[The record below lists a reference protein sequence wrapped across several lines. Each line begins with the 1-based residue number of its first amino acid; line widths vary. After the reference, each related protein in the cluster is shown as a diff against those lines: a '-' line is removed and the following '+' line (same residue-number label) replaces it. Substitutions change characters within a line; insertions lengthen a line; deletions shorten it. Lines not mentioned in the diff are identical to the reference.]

1 MKKYITYIGVLAI
14 GLLIGWLAFGNNSKE
29 KIQDH
34 TTETAE
40 EHWTCSMHPQIDLPQ
55 PGACPICGMDLIPK
69 TASEEGLASDQFKMT
84 KNAIALANIET
95 IVIGNGSGNSNKL
108 ILSGKISANDK
119 TSALQTAHFGGRI
132 EQLNFKTVGEFVSKG
147 ALVATI
153 YSPELLTAQNEL
165 IEAISIKESQPE
177 LYKAVRNKLKY
188 WKVSEK
194 QIQRIEQTKKVQSN
208 FKMYANVSGYISEI
222 FIEEGNHVTEGTP
235 LFNVSNLGSV
245 WADLDVYEKDIKNI
259 KLGQEIEIYLNAYPD
274 KIITAKIDFID
285 PILNNATRTVLVR
298 TTLNNKDNYLK
309 PGMLITSEIVVNSKD
324 NGSFIMVPKTAV
336 MWTGKRSVVY
346 VKASKSEPV
355 FEMREVKLGNDSGA
369 NFEVLEGLK
378 GGEEVVFNG
387 TFTVDA
393 AAQLQGKASM
403 MNRSENNYEEE
414 ITKTLNIDKSKVD
427 AEFKK
432 QLGNAVSEYMKLKDA
447 LVAED
452 ASNGQKKA
460 EDLKKS
466 LNNVDM
472 SLLKGDAHNEWMR
485 ILKQVK
491 PATEDISNSNDIK
504 VQRNSFLVLGKS
516 FSEAINTFG
525 IDSNNK
531 PIYLEFCPMAND
543 DKGGYW
549 LSFEKEIKNPYFG
562 KAMMS
567 CGEVKATY

>member
-14 GLLIGWLAFGNNSKE
+14 GLLIGWLVFGNNSKE

-34 TTETAE
+34 STETTE

-274 KIITAKIDFID
+274 KIIKAKIDFID

-309 PGMLITSEIVVNSKD
+309 PGMLITSEIAVNSKD
-324 NGSFIMVPKTAV
+324 NSSFIMVPRTAI

-346 VKASKSEPV
+346 VKTSKSEPV

-403 MNRSENNYEEE
+403 MNRSENNSEEE
-414 ITKTLNIDKSKVD
+414 ITKTLNIDKSEVD

-432 QLGNAVSEYMKLKDA
+432 QLGNAVSEYIKLKDA
-447 LVAED
+447 LVADD

-460 EDLKKS
+460 EDLRNS

-485 ILKQVK
+485 VLKQVK
-491 PATEDISNSNDIK
+491 SATEDISNSNDIK

>member
-14 GLLIGWLAFGNNSKE
+14 GLLIGWLVFGSTSKDE
-29 KIQDH
+29 SHDH
-34 TTETAE
+34 SNETTE
-40 EHWTCSMHPQIDLPQ
+40 EHWTCSMHPQIDLPE

-84 KNAIALANIET
+84 KNAMALANIET
-95 IVIGNGSGNSNKL
+95 IVIGSETGNSNTL

-147 ALVATI
+147 ALIATI

-177 LYKAVRNKLKY
+177 LYKSVRNKLKY

-194 QIQRIEQTKKVQSN
+194 QIQQIEQTKKVQLN

-222 FIEEGNHVTEGTP
+222 FIEEGNHVTEGSP

-259 KLGQEIEIYLNAYPD
+259 KLGQTIEIYLNAYPD
-274 KIITAKIDFID
+274 KIISAKIDFID
-285 PILNNATRTVLVR
+285 PILNNATRTVSVR
-298 TTLNNKDNYLK
+298 ATLNNKDNYLK
-309 PGMLITSEIVVNSKD
+309 PGMLITSEIAVSSKAD
-324 NGSFIMVPKTAV
+324 NLFVMVPKTAV

-346 VKASKSEPV
+346 VKASKSEPI
-355 FEMREVKLGNDSGA
+355 FEMREVKLGSDSGT
-369 NFEVLEGLK
+369 NFEVLEGLES
-378 GGEEVVFNG
+378 GEEVVFNG

-403 MNRSENNYEEE
+403 MNRSESNSEEE
-414 ITKTLNIDKSKVD
+414 ITKTLNINKSKID

-432 QLGNAVSEYMKLKDA
+432 QLGNAILDYINLKDA
-447 LVAED
+447 LVADD

-460 EDLKKS
+460 EDLRNS
-466 LNNVDM
+466 LNDVDM

-491 PATEDISNSNDIK
+491 IAVEEISNSRDIK

-525 IDSNNK
+525 IDSDNK
-531 PIYLEFCPMAND
+531 PIYLEFCPMANK